1 MSAGYELSYGTH
13 ANPQDG
19 RCAMEWVSFLAGE
32 EHSDEPACV
41 SPVLRV
47 FCIALNDRMDD
58 LARQRLRP
66 YLTRTIGTSADG
78 HDEARAWMAM
88 DWLIRDYAPA
98 WLDFADVGESAAL
111 LRDAA
116 PVGALTELTDAL
128 ELLALVRGCPP
139 GARGVIGGARLAPWA
154 GPRAAGRTAARE
166 AAWSAAG
173 AAAWAAARLGVGDMA
188 GDRARAAVRAI
199 AGDCAAATLRAA
211 RERGHAAARA
221 AAREQLAPVLG
232 ELQDSALGLLDRMLP
247 TVAVAVAE
255 AAPRARS
262 GSRQGVY

>member
-66 YLTRTIGTSADG
+66 VL
-78 HDEARAWMAM
+78 
-88 DWLIRDYAPA
+88 
-98 WLDFADVGESAAL
+98 
-111 LRDAA
+111 
-116 PVGALTELTDAL
+116 GALQE
-128 ELLALVRGCPP
+128 
-139 GARGVIGGARLAPWA
+139 
-154 GPRAAGRTAARE
+154 
-166 AAWSAAG
+166 
-173 AAAWAAARLGVGDMA
+173 
-188 GDRARAAVRAI
+188 
-199 AGDCAAATLRAA
+199 
-211 RERGHAAARA
+211 
-221 AAREQLAPVLG
+221 
-232 ELQDSALGLLDRMLP
+232 SALGLLDRMLP